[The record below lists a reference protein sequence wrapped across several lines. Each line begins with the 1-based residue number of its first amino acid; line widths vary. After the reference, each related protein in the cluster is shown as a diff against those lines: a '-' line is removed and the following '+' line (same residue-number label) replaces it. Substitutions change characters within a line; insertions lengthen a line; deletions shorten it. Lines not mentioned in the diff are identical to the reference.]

1 MEDGKCR
8 LPQMSDVGSEVKVCR
23 RNLAVITRLQLAK
36 TLTLTTPSPTLA
48 STALQRYRH
57 KLTNDVQ
64 RSQMIVFRENR
75 CTV

>member
-23 RNLAVITRLQLAK
+23 RNLAVITRLQLAE

-48 STALQRYRH
+48 SIVLQRYRH
-57 KLTNDVQ
+57 NQRCSAIANDRVP
-64 RSQMIVFRENR
+64 RE
-75 CTV
+75 